1 MKNSFHSKSQ
11 SSTLKFFLFLT
22 VFVTASLFFEIA
34 RAVDISSSDVI
45 GFRGGFWRV
54 EKAKDL
60 PSTIQAKRYTPYL
73 ELFLSHGIR
82 KGFSLELDL
91 GAGYRGDTKFTVP
104 GGYYIQNWNLYPV
117 SGKVK
122 YSMFSYFPQRKFQ
135 PYLDLG
141 VTFLTA
147 SSTFRNP
154 YYLDVVFDNT
164 ETAFGALAGWG
175 VDFALS
181 PRILANLDF
190 QYRWVGFSQAVG
202 AIKDYSGPQVTF
214 GLGYVVKQ
222 KPHKRPE

>member
-122 YSMFSYFPQRKFQ
+122 YSMFSYFPQRK
-135 PYLDLG
+135 LWKKG
-141 VTFLTA
+141 VVLQ
-147 SSTFRNP
+147 
-154 YYLDVVFDNT
+154 
-164 ETAFGALAGWG
+164 G
-175 VDFALS
+175 
-181 PRILANLDF
+181 
-190 QYRWVGFSQAVG
+190 
-202 AIKDYSGPQVTF
+202 
-214 GLGYVVKQ
+214 
-222 KPHKRPE
+222 